1 MILSC
6 EVHGADIQDRD
17 GAKDVLT
24 KAKAKYPTIIKF
36 FADGGYAGVL
46 QNWCFLTLRALL
58 AIARKI
64 VDQVGFKVIPK
75 RWIVERTFGWF
86 NNFRRMSKDYEHNP
100 KTSEHI
106 VYINMIAV
114 MLKRRDRSGK
124 KLKKSVELGERVE
137 VLEPGGGKDRFSSLD
152 KSFTPV

>member
-1 MILSC
+1 LILSC

-36 FADGGYAGVL
+36 FSDGGYAGVL

-114 MLKRRDRSGK
+114 MLKR
-124 KLKKSVELGERVE
+124 LA
-137 VLEPGGGKDRFSSLD
+137 EP
-152 KSFTPV
+152 